1 MWVSLFPWSILI
13 CGDLGA
19 RSKSAKKARNAK
31 ASAAIAENRHR
42 YSSTMTSMASES
54 ASSSSSVPV
63 TEEIVEAMLMLLIRP
78 QLEPAARHASHA
90 SHARHQ
96 VVGPV
101 VKHGVGSTE
110 TSGTF
115 RVITVK
121 WTEVLWAFGSEKP
134 DPTRFW
140 SCRASWR
147 SSRAWG
153 ETWGIQLTARGG
165 ESGG

>member
-1 MWVSLFPWSILI
+1 MI

-42 YSSTMTSMASES
+42 CSSTMTSMASES

-110 TSGTF
+110 TSRYLQGDHG
-115 RVITVK
+115 
-121 WTEVLWAFGSEKP
+121 EVNRGSVS
-134 DPTRFW
+134 FW
-140 SCRASWR
+140 
-147 SSRAWG
+147 
-153 ETWGIQLTARGG
+153 L
-165 ESGG
+165 